1 MGTTQY
7 LVLLSEHPEYNSKIR
22 GGFLLGP
29 TAFGG
34 NASNPMVVLAEQAE
48 NIQSIFEWIGMHEF
62 MPNYLEFKSW
72 LAHSACTISDLHM
85 EACRSFYA
93 VFVGM
98 HKQAL
103 NITMVPTYLSHTP
116 AGSSLKQFTH
126 FAQQFRN
133 GGRFARFDYGHVQNL
148 MTYGSLDPPEYRV
161 ENIWAPTAMFVGDA
175 DGFAD
180 PLDAN
185 LLAGKLQNVILNE
198 VVDYENWSHLGYIW
212 SLDAKPLIYDKIL
225 KLMKEMT

>member
-7 LVLLSEHPEYNSKIR
+7 LVLLSELPEYNSKIR

-34 NASNPMVVLAEQAE
+34 NASNPMVVLSEQAE

-72 LAHSACTISDLHM
+72 LAHSACTLSSSHM
-85 EACRSFYA
+85 EVCRSFYA
-93 VFVGM
+93 FFVGM
-98 HKQAL
+98 HSHTV
-103 NITMVPTYLSHTP
+103 NITMVPTYMSHTP
-116 AGSSLKQFTH
+116 AGSSLTQFTH

-133 GGRFARFDYGHVQNL
+133 GGKFAKFDYGHVQNL
-148 MTYGSLDPPEYRV
+148 LTYGTLDPPEYSLEKV
-161 ENIWAPTAMFVGDA
+161 SVPTALFVGDV

-180 PLDAN
+180 PKDAD
-185 LLAGKLQNVILNE
+185 LLASRIQNVIINE
-198 VVDYENWSHLGYIW
+198 VVAYENWSHLGFIW
-212 SLDAKPLIYDKIL
+212 SLEAKTLIYDKIVDI
-225 KLMKEMT
+225 MKKMS